1 MQGGGITVVF
11 GNSGLGGPGG
21 VGTYQANST
30 DTAVVTVSG
39 SAFMNFTVTTDSSV
53 TLQALAAL
61 TLGGT
66 SQSYNNTYFLG
77 PGTST
82 WSFSST
88 ELSITST
95 LVPATYEVSLGE
107 TLTSI
112 NGPAYS
118 GSPFP
123 PIIKSVTVLPFNNM
137 VPEIDP
143 GSMASALTLLI
154 GGVLTLTGRQRR
166 QSLALASH

>member
-1 MQGGGITVVF
+1 
-11 GNSGLGGPGG
+11 
-21 VGTYQANST
+21 
-30 DTAVVTVSG
+30 
-39 SAFMNFTVTTDSSV
+39 MNFTVTTDSSV

-154 GGVLTLTGRQRR
+154 GGVLTLPAGNAGNHSPWHLTEPGNRSLQYHVPDRR
-166 QSLALASH
+166 DSDGALDLR